1 MDLKEFAQMLDG
13 KERGNPQFTKEE
25 IQIANDNGFVIVYG
39 ASDDLVELDGA
50 IRDEGDCYGG
60 GKISVKAVQD
70 GGIIYDCYYIEDAFS
85 FLAKWYEEK
94 DENEKNIEYLYQAEK
109 SYEELSKIYNFKKV
123 NCAVNGKIRSIDEIQ
138 QDILDILLPVIN

>member
-1 MDLKEFAQMLDG
+1 MNLKEFAQMLDG

-25 IQIANDNGFVIVYG
+25 IQIAKDNGFVIVYG

-60 GKISVKAVQD
+60 GKIYVKAVQD
-70 GGIIYDCYYIEDAFS
+70 GGIIYDCYCRENAFS

-94 DENEKNIEYLYQAEK
+94 DENGTVIPWTYDVSIKHENFMI
-109 SYEELSKIYNFKKV
+109 YEEGEPYCRGFAFEV
-123 NCAVNGKIRSIDEIQ
+123 VRTT
-138 QDILDILLPVIN
+138 

>member
-1 MDLKEFAQMLDG
+1 MNLKEFAQMLDG
-13 KERGNPQFTKEE
+13 KEYGNPQFTKEE
-25 IQIANDNGFVIVYG
+25 IQIAKDNGFVIVYG

-70 GGIIYDCYYIEDAFS
+70 GGIIYDCYYRENAFS

-94 DENEKNIEYLYQAEK
+94 DENGTVIPWTYDISIKHENFMI
-109 SYEELSKIYNFKKV
+109 YEEGEPYCRGFV
-123 NCAVNGKIRSIDEIQ
+123 FEVVRTT
-138 QDILDILLPVIN
+138 